1 MRPSV
6 DRPGACVGRNGVPFV
21 SPTQTNPAVAA
32 LRARL
37 LFMEDLLAADSYRVV
52 RRPISLALPKGTLP
66 SLSGV
71 PLYATAVTRRV

>member
-1 MRPSV
+1 
-6 DRPGACVGRNGVPFV
+6 
-21 SPTQTNPAVAA
+21 
-32 LRARL
+32 
-37 LFMEDLLAADSYRVV
+37 MEDLLAADSYRVV